1 LELCRIPAVHGAPA
15 EAAKEGRVSVRGIGG
30 QQYPFRTHRE
40 DIMRIMLTTLLMLA
54 ACPAIAQNK
63 EKASTIDV
71 SPRTALAFKVPDA
84 AVQRLLP
91 AGFQVNSPTAG
102 PSKGANINVVL
113 IDYLMMQD
121 MEGKPL
127 PPYATAAL
135 NVPSKNPAGETVG
148 LVIGGFIPKAGAPGP
163 YFLFEAA
170 NTSVDRH
177 SHTDAEGK
185 SIIDETWDI
194 RGDNGNILRVELQ
207 FVRGSPARG
216 TAEAKIHS
224 AAKPDFYRIYKFEQG
239 VDVVRSTAT
248 GIDRVSKFSFKA
260 SGPKLAPLFD
270 GSQQLI
276 SITSVPFY
284 SRTIYL
290 PVI

>member
-1 LELCRIPAVHGAPA
+1 M
-15 EAAKEGRVSVRGIGG
+15 
-30 QQYPFRTHRE
+30 RT
-40 DIMRIMLTTLLMLA
+40 MLTAFLVLA
-54 ACPAIAQNK
+54 TCPAIAQIK
-63 EKASTIDV
+63 EKASTTDL
-71 SPRTALAFKVPDA
+71 SPRTALAFHVSDA

-113 IDYLMMQD
+113 IDYLMVQD

-127 PPYATAAL
+127 PPRTTVAL
-135 NVPSKNPAGETVG
+135 NVPSKNTAGEAVG
-148 LVIGGFIPKAGAPGP
+148 LVVGGFIPKAGVPGP
-163 YFLFEAA
+163 YFVFEAA
-170 NTSVDRH
+170 NTSVDRR

-194 RGDNGNILRVELQ
+194 RGDDGNTLQVELQ
-207 FVRGSPARG
+207 FARGVPARG
-216 TAEAKIHS
+216 KAESKIHS
-224 AAKPDFYRIYKFEQG
+224 AAKPDFYRIYQFEQA

-290 PVI
+290 PAT